1 MKSLLPAAL
10 AALLMTP
17 AYAQD
22 TADFSGAYVGLSANW
37 TDTKS
42 SDSASDI
49 DVSSNG
55 GTLTAGYLFDVGNAL
70 LGGEISY
77 RRNSYS
83 GTDVTTA
90 TAISGTATSR
100 AVGLRVGYPIGRTMP
115 YMAARIGRGTDD
127 FDTGSLDF
135 DTREFAIGAE
145 YAVTDNLFTNVSV
158 ERVIFEYRD
167 TDLNLRSNVLT
178 LGLNYRF

>member
-17 AYAQD
+17 VYAQD
-22 TADFSGAYVGLSANW
+22 ATDFSGAYVGLSVNR
-37 TDTKS
+37 TDS
-42 SDSASDI
+42 SSFDSASDI
-49 DVSSNG
+49 DASSNG
-55 GTLTAGYLFDVGNAL
+55 AALTAGYLFDMGGVL

-83 GTDVTTA
+83 GTDRTTA
-90 TAISGTATSR
+90 TAISGTATST
-100 AVGLRVGYPIGRTMP
+100 AFGLRLGYPVGRTMP

-127 FDTGSLDF
+127 FGTGSLDF

-145 YAVTDNLFTNVSV
+145 YALTENVFTHLSF
-158 ERVIFEYRD
+158 ERVIFDYRD
-167 TDLNLRSNVLT
+167 TDLNLRNNAVS
-178 LGLNYRF
+178 LGINYRF